1 MKVRSFKELHQDMRD
16 NRDIYPKRGSSN
28 EEIVVVN
35 LMDIIHYFDSIKS
48 EIKSSLSWDN
58 RDSRDKLDFFEQLMH
73 QKFDI
78 IEELLKECNI
88 EQYERDY
95 KKEINANTNDK
106 R

>member
-1 MKVRSFKELHQDMRD
+1 MKIRSFKELHQDMRD

-35 LMDIIHYFDSIKS
+35 LMDIVHYFDSIKS

-73 QKFDI
+73 QKFDTV
-78 IEELLKECNI
+78 ESLLKDCNI
-88 EQYERDY
+88 EYFERIY
-95 KKEINANTNDK
+95 KEKENNAN
-106 R
+106 